1 MEMIGHI
8 DENFDDVLES
18 ADAILQRYN
27 IAYKKHLVQR
37 TQSDELMRDEVEM
50 EIEQLDSLL
59 RRYKEYLN
67 KDWFDSKMSSFK
79 GYKMLNDKWEE
90 GRPMH
95 NLMTIRREETIQPMI
110 QNAENAEPMMQELME
125 LHDFW
130 AERGK
135 LLPDGHPAKNDIVS
149 WVTYIR
155 LGVEMGFQYGHSV
168 RETGLLPPHPRE
180 WIYQA
185 KMMKTD
191 KAFMKHFEDDPDN
204 PYIPRQS
211 GEEKP
216 EGSTMDEQRFR
227 QAVRKAIRKVMA

>member
-1 MEMIGHI
+1 
-8 DENFDDVLES
+8 
-18 ADAILQRYN
+18 
-27 IAYKKHLVQR
+27 
-37 TQSDELMRDEVEM
+37 
-50 EIEQLDSLL
+50 
-59 RRYKEYLN
+59 
-67 KDWFDSKMSSFK
+67 
-79 GYKMLNDKWEE
+79 
-90 GRPMH
+90 MH

-168 RETGLLPPHPRE
+168 REVGLLPPHPRE

-185 KMMKTD
+185 IMRKTD

-204 PYIPRQS
+204 PYIPESLQ
-211 GEEKP
+211 
-216 EGSTMDEQRFR
+216 EG
-227 QAVRKAIRKVMA
+227 RKKRIKLNIRKIRR

>member
-1 MEMIGHI
+1 
-8 DENFDDVLES
+8 
-18 ADAILQRYN
+18 
-27 IAYKKHLVQR
+27 
-37 TQSDELMRDEVEM
+37 
-50 EIEQLDSLL
+50 
-59 RRYKEYLN
+59 
-67 KDWFDSKMSSFK
+67 
-79 GYKMLNDKWEE
+79 
-90 GRPMH
+90 MH
-95 NLMTIRREETIQPMI
+95 NLMKTRREETIQPMI

-185 KMMKTD
+185 IMMKTD
-191 KAFMKHFEDDPDN
+191 EAFLAHFKDDPDN
-204 PYIPRQS
+204 PYIPSQS
-211 GEEKP
+211 DEEKL
-216 EGSTMDEQRFR
+216 EEAIR
-227 QAVRKAIRKVMA
+227 QAIRKVLR